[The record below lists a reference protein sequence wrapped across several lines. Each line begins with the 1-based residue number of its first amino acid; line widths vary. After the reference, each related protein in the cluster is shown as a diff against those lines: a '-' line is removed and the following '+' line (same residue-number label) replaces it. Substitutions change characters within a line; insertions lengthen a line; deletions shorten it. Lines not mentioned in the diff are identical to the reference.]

1 MRTGIVAEQTDHTL
15 LAIEA
20 IIHPMREDTL
30 PLKEHNIPLV
40 IEATLPLVIEAT
52 FPLEIEATLPLVI
65 EAPLPLEIGT
75 VLPLVIED
83 AFPLAIE
90 AILLLAIEAI
100 LPLVIGIGHLL
111 VTGGREGNEEGGI
124 EDHCPPVKEVELK
137 IESAVEGRGHLVR
150 ESHLV
155 HTMLVKTG
163 LETEGGGELHPPSET
178 THLMLD
184 YLEVGAHPFS
194 PTPLVLPF
202 PKPRLLSS
210 SLPPPIKRSKFII
223 HHNRITPL
231 LGRSKVI
238 RLLDTL
244 N

>member
-40 IEATLPLVIEAT
+40 IEATLPLEIEAT
-52 FPLEIEATLPLVI
+52 LPLEIEATLPLEI
-65 EAPLPLEIGT
+65 EATLPLEIGT

-83 AFPLAIE
+83 AFP
-90 AILLLAIEAI
+90 LAIEAI

-137 IESAVEGRGHLVR
+137 IESVVEGRGHLVR

-155 HTMLVKTG
+155 HTTLVKTG

-184 YLEVGAHPFS
+184 YLEVGALPFS

-202 PKPRLLSS
+202 PKLRLLSS
-210 SLPPPIKRSKFII
+210 SLHPPIKRSKFII